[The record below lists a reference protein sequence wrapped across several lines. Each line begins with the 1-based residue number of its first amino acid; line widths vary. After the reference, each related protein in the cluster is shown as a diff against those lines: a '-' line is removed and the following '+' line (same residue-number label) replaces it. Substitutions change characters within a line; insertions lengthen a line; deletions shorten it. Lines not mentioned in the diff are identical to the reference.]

1 MCLLKPPCTI
11 DLFPQWL
18 LLFRPQ
24 ARIVPTALHLLAA
37 IFKKFGILFAS
48 WCYWSLYYQISPVQ
62 LHGPWPPLHW
72 ANCSRWNSLS
82 GCSDLWSACAHSPR
96 ASSAVSPLYTW
107 PHTPFTAQVF
117 TLLRA
122 ISDTVSGLCCLIG
135 RQTWLELTFQ
145 NHSCSCPTLSAWSFG
160 PLILHYDWNFIEL
173 DIVWLLMT

>member
-1 MCLLKPPCTI
+1 MTSQPSWAATMCSLKPPCTI

-72 ANCSRWNSLS
+72 ANCSRWTLFIWLFRPLKCMRALSTCFFSSLTSLHLTSHSLHCS
-82 GCSDLWSACAHSPR
+82 GF
-96 ASSAVSPLYTW
+96 YT
-107 PHTPFTAQVF
+107 FTRNFRHCVRSVLF
-117 TLLRA
+117 
-122 ISDTVSGLCCLIG
+122 D
-135 RQTWLELTFQ
+135 RQTDMVRIDLPE
-145 NHSCSCPTLSAWSFG
+145 P
-160 PLILHYDWNFIEL
+160 
-173 DIVWLLMT
+173 